1 MPIDWFTVGAQLLNF
16 LILVGLLKRF
26 LYGPILNAI
35 DAREKR
41 VADELAD
48 AETKRAEAENERAG
62 YEEKSRELDRQRH
75 ELLVKAKDEA
85 AAERRKLVDEARA
98 DADAVRAKRNEAL
111 EQEHQLLMEEVARR
125 TREQVFGIARKTL
138 GDLAGASL
146 EQRMCEVFAGR
157 LHELD
162 GDAKTKLL
170 DGSEPALV
178 RSAFELTAEQQNVIK
193 QALNETFPPQ
203 VSVRFETTPELVSG
217 IELVMNGRKVA
228 WNIADY
234 LASME
239 QSVGGL
245 LKTNSEHQPEVS

>member
-16 LILVGLLKRF
+16 LVLVGLLKRF

-35 DAREKR
+35 DTREKR

-48 AETKRAEAENERAG
+48 AEKKRAEADAERAG
-62 YEEKSRELDRQRH
+62 FQAKSQELDGQRH
-75 ELLVKAKDEA
+75 ELMVRAKGEA
-85 AAERRKLVDEARA
+85 AAERRRLVDEARA

-111 EQEHQLLMEEVARR
+111 EQEYQLLMDDVARR
-125 TREQVFGIARKTL
+125 TREQVFEIARKTL
-138 GDLAGASL
+138 GDLAGTSL

-162 GDAKTKLL
+162 GDVKAKLL
-170 DGSEPALV
+170 DGSESALI
-178 RSAFELTAEQQNVIK
+178 RSAFELTAEQQDVIR
-193 QALNETFPPQ
+193 QVLNESFATE
-203 VSVRFETTPELVSG
+203 VNVRFETMPELVSG
-217 IELVMNGRKVA
+217 IEFLMNGRKAA
-228 WNIADY
+228 WSISDY

-245 LKTNSEHQPEVS
+245 LQTKSAHLPETS